1 MVRAVVVGVRG
12 TRVLGASGVHAPGRA
27 VHAPGR
33 ADIGSD
39 TVLTPALTPC

>member
-27 VHAPGR
+27 
-33 ADIGSD
+33 DIGSD
-39 TVLTPALTPC
+39 TVLISGLTRGLTPC